1 MMQHGCNPCL
11 KPVHEA
17 ALSCFATASR
27 CCAVR
32 NSADSSSHNLT
43 PRCCTRCL
51 QALWCERRFCP
62 STRGGGFPAAAP
74 AAAGALQLRGT
85 ARARGTAGQPVH
97 PGREEGPAHAAP
109 PGPGQGNDGGLAVT
123 GGGAAEGGLLL
134 AGSARLAQQLPTP
147 MHWPLS
153 HYRLCAAPVTACR

>member
-1 MMQHGCNPCL
+1 MQHGCYPCL

-17 ALSCFATASR
+17 TWSCFATASR
-27 CCAVR
+27 YCAVR
-32 NSADSSSHNLT
+32 NSSDSSSHNRT

-62 STRGGGFPAAAP
+62 STCRGGFPAAAP

-97 PGREEGPAHAAP
+97 TGREEGPAHAAP
-109 PGPGQGNDGGLAVT
+109 PGSGQGNDGGLAGT
-123 GGGAAEGGLLL
+123 GGGRQRVALL
-134 AGSARLAQQLPTP
+134 AGSAGLAQQLHTP